1 MFLTWKKNEIFYDL
15 DVKLVFSLFN
25 EISLKLFIIMTLY
38 VSLYNLYSEFL
49 IFQKQKLYI
58 QVLK

>member
-15 DVKLVFSLFN
+15 DVKLVFSLFK

>member
-25 EISLKLFIIMTLY
+25 EMSLKLFIIMTLY